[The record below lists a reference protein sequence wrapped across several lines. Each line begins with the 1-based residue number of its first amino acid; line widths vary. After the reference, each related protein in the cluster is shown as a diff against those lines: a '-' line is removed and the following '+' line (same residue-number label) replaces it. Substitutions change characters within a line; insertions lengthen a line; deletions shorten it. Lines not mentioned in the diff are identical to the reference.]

1 MSRNLAKTE
10 DLGPKEKQIFYR
22 RKKNGEIITNDPNLK
37 KAVPDAEKKASLDAA
52 KTQPDEVWFD
62 DVDPVLL
69 DVTEKGLVGEND
81 AEEALVKAK
90 SFTGLTKVL
99 GMDCEM
105 VGVGRDGTDS
115 VLARVSIVNHFGH
128 PVYDKFVSP
137 REKVTDYRF
146 EIIHFCLN

>member
-1 MSRNLAKTE
+1 MYNKQDDNTFTGALSR
-10 DLGPKEKQIFYR
+10 Y
-22 RKKNGEIITNDPNLK
+22 LK
-37 KAVPDAEKKASLDAA
+37 KAAPDTEKKASLDDN
-52 KTQPDEVWFD
+52 KQPDEVWFD

-146 EIIHFCLN
+146 EIIQVCLI